1 MRNLYVPAI
10 ALACLSC
17 QTAPETM
24 RQPAPTAIELDRFG
38 IQTSDWVSLH
48 FFAFHAARALSGE
61 DYGYRTV
68 PLFPEDADLLEDPA
82 IAAAFAPVA
91 EMYAPA
97 LNQPLFRGG
106 LFAVARQL
114 GEGPQAIEDPEI
126 RSTFEAFMPTYR
138 KYFWPHHQVMAE
150 AFVAKLSADLSA
162 HGPALLAATAE
173 ELDATWGDAE
183 YLTYVSAYANWAG
196 AFSNDNILFLRPSD
210 PDFAA
215 HALEIFVHE
224 TAHGEPIGN
233 TLRPAAD
240 AALAAHGLENDRF
253 WHYLQFK
260 ATGEAAKRVLGNEY
274 VPYARAAGLADR
286 SDTKI
291 WYDAL
296 DAVWERYDSLEEQAM
311 AAAAIVAAANASRPS
326 SRPPPETLWYGE

>member
-1 MRNLYVPAI
+1 MRKLCISAI
-10 ALACLSC
+10 ALVCLSC
-17 QTAPETM
+17 QTVPEAP
-24 RQPAPTAIELDRFG
+24 RQPTPATIDLNRFD
-38 IQTSDWVSLH
+38 IRTSDWVSLH

-68 PLFPEDADLLEDPA
+68 PLFPEDAALLDDPA
-82 IAAAFAPVA
+82 IAAEFAPVA
-91 EMYAPA
+91 QMYAPA
-97 LNQPLFRGG
+97 LDQRLFRGV
-106 LFAVARQL
+106 LFAIARQL

-138 KYFWPHHQVMAE
+138 EYFWPRHRAMAE
-150 AFVAKLSADLSA
+150 GFAAKLRADMVA
-162 HGPALLAATAE
+162 HGPTLLAATAD

-196 AFSNDNILFLRPSD
+196 AFSNENILFLSAVD
-210 PDFAA
+210 PDVAA
-215 HALEIFVHE
+215 HALEIYVHE

-240 AALAAHGLENDRF
+240 AALAAHGLEHDRF

-260 ATGEAAKRVLGNEY
+260 ATGEAARRVLGEDY
-274 VPYARAAGLADR
+274 VPYVRATSLAGR
-286 SDTKI
+286 GDTKI

-296 DAVWERYDSLEEQAM
+296 DSVWNEYDSLAERAM
-311 AAAAIVAAANASRPS
+311 AAAAIVAEGQN
-326 SRPPPETLWYGE
+326 